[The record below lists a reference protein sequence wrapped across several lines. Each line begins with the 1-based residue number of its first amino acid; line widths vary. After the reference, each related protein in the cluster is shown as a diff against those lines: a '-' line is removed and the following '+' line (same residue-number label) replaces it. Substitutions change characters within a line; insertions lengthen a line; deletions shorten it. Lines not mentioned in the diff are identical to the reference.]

1 MYTFKKTLR
10 VLECSVFH
18 NLRVI
23 AHYNSSLLS
32 FIFLSSLILVPK
44 LCGNKEAMD
53 HVNAPNPPAVVP
65 IRGADAPLAPV
76 PVTFAEP
83 ENLVY

>member
-1 MYTFKKTLR
+1 MFSI
-10 VLECSVFH
+10 SV

-76 PVTFAEP
+76 PVNNGAPIVTQGPPPSSYFCRT
-83 ENLVY
+83 